1 MNYEA
6 FFKLT
11 YGLYILTSRDGD
23 KLNGHI
29 SNTVFQ
35 ITADPPRMAVA
46 THKNNLTTEYIKKSR
61 VFAVSAIQQ
70 DVTLDFIGPW
80 GFKSGRDINKFD
92 KVDYKIGKTG
102 APIVLD
108 KVIAWYECEVEEIQE
123 FGTHVLFIGKVIDI
137 DVTGNPSPPLTY
149 DHYRYQIKGISPENS
164 PTHIPKAK
172 EDEKPEPSAKQELK
186 DSSSAKNLKKYRCTV
201 CGHVYDPVEGDP
213 PAGIAP
219 GTAFDDIPDD
229 WTCPICGV
237 TKEDFVP
244 MD

>member
-6 FFKLT
+6 FFKLS
-11 YGLYILTSRDGD
+11 YGLYILTSKDGD

-29 SNTVFQ
+29 SNTAFQ
-35 ITADPPRMAVA
+35 VSSDPPKMAVA
-46 THKNNLTTEYIKKSR
+46 THKDNLTTDFIKKSK

-92 KVDYKIGKTG
+92 KVNYKIGKTG

-108 KVIAWYECEVEEIQE
+108 KIIAWYECEVVE
-123 FGTHVLFIGKVIDI
+123 THDIGSHILFIGKVVDL
-137 DVTGNPSPPLTY
+137 DTTGNTQPPLTY

-164 PTHIPKAK
+164 PTHIPGEEK
-172 EDEKPEPSAKQELK
+172 EENADPLVIEETKEAGAGKGMR
-186 DSSSAKNLKKYRCTV
+186 KYRCTV
-201 CGHVYDPVEGDP
+201 CGHVYDPIEGDP

-219 GTAFDDIPDD
+219 GTAFEDIPDD